1 MSTSSRKIVRAS
13 SATAYEIA
21 PVRAIGAP
29 DRRRISFS
37 ELASAYE
44 AAYQGR
50 DPSRA
55 QIVRRWTQYLDGWIA
70 CDVDGDAVADALDDW
85 AATPVRRFI
94 GKDDNGAMLYRELG
108 LPKPGSIN
116 KAKAVLSAVLGFAK
130 TRRLMP
136 KGWTNP
142 CREVPGLTMNN
153 ERVRFLDDAE
163 RKRLLAVCRLSTWNR
178 LYLLVLMG
186 ITTGARKSEL
196 LRLRY
201 SDLDLDL
208 DRATAYVRLSKNDEP
223 RMLPLTPAVI
233 EEIRRFGKPKV
244 REALLFARVGDPDR
258 AFTINRSWST
268 AVRDAHLT
276 DFKFHDLR
284 HTCASYL
291 AQNGASLLD
300 VAATLGHKQLD
311 VTRRYSHLTID
322 SKRAIV
328 ERVMGDIA

>member
-1 MSTSSRKIVRAS
+1 MSAKPLKIVAGSSR
-13 SATAYEIA
+13 TAYDIA
-21 PVRAIGAP
+21 PVRAVTAP
-29 DRRRISFS
+29 DRRRISFP
-37 ELASAYE
+37 ELAEAYL
-44 AAYQGR
+44 AAYVGR

-55 QIVRRWTQYLDGWIA
+55 QIIRRWSQYFDGWIA
-70 CDVDGDAVADALDDW
+70 AEIDGDAVADALDHW
-85 AATPVRRFI
+85 AATPVRRYV
-94 GKDDNGAMLYRELG
+94 GSDESGAMLYRELG

-116 KAKAVLSAVLGFAK
+116 KAKAVLSAVLNFARA
-130 TRRLMP
+130 RRMMP

-153 ERVRFLDDAE
+153 ERVRFLDAAE

-178 LYLLVLMG
+178 LYLLVLTA
-186 ITTGARKSEL
+186 ITTGARRSEL

-201 SDLDLDL
+201 PDLDL
-208 DRATAYVRLSKNDEP
+208 DRATAYVRSSKNDEP
-223 RMLPLTPAVI
+223 RVLPLTPAVI
-233 EEIRRFGKPKV
+233 AEIRRFGKPPHPD
-244 REALLFARVGDPDR
+244 ALLFARVGDPDR
-258 AFTINRSWST
+258 PFTIDSAWY
-268 AVRDAHLT
+268 AALRDANIHN
-276 DFKFHDLR
+276 FRFHDLR

>member
-1 MSTSSRKIVRAS
+1 MSAKPLKIVGASSR
-13 SATAYEIA
+13 TAYEIA
-21 PVRAIGAP
+21 PVRAINAP
-29 DRRRISFS
+29 DRRRIVFP
-37 ELASAYE
+37 ELTEAYE

-55 QIVRRWTQYLDGWIA
+55 QIVRRWAQYFDGWITSEIDA
-70 CDVDGDAVADALDDW
+70 DAVADALEHW
-85 AATPVRRFI
+85 AATPVRRFV
-94 GKDDNGAMLYRELG
+94 GKDESGAMLYRELD

-116 KAKAVLSAVLGFAK
+116 KAKAVLSAVLTFAK
-130 TRRLMP
+130 NRRMMP

-142 CREVPGLTMNN
+142 CRDVPGLTMNN
-153 ERVRFLDDAE
+153 ERVRFLDDGE

-178 LYLLVLMG
+178 LYLLVLMA

-201 SDLDLDL
+201 ADIDME
-208 DRATAYVRLSKNDEP
+208 RATAYVRLSKNDEP
-223 RMLPLTPAVI
+223 RMLPLTPAVL
-233 EEIRRFGKPKV
+233 EEIRRFGKPKH
-244 REALLFARVGDPDR
+244 RDALLFARVGDPDR
-258 AFTINRSWST
+258 PFTINRAWST
-268 AVRDAHLT
+268 AVHDANLT

-328 ERVMGDIA
+328 NRVMGEIA